1 MWGCGPV
8 ENNDDGN
15 DKDGHLIITIIMTMM
30 ANIICW
36 KHCNEL
42 WMIYLCMHSALSVDV
57 QPIQRLT

>member
-15 DKDGHLIITIIMTMM
+15 DKDGHLIITIMTLM

-36 KHCNEL
+36 KYRCEL
-42 WMIYLCMHSALSVDV
+42 
-57 QPIQRLT
+57 